1 MQKNKHSKNLN
12 LNRPQTSKTQTLK
25 TLSVYLFRSV
35 VLLIYTPWDKKKNKP
50 KTIIGTD
57 SSLSPTRNFQDG
69 GRVTDFQLSSPL
81 IVSQLLF
88 SENRAQNGTLS
99 L

>member
-1 MQKNKHSKNLN
+1 MGQKKL
-12 LNRPQTSKTQTLK
+12 
-25 TLSVYLFRSV
+25 
-35 VLLIYTPWDKKKNKP
+35 NKP